1 MVCCFSAS
9 AKLLGR
15 SVGYQLEHRKQ
26 LPALDNTEQQKL
38 SLEHF
43 DGFVG
48 GWFEMSPGRHGRIRF
63 PCYSAFDSSNRRMA
77 FRGQDDTP
85 GPRPD
90 DTCSTMARISFL
102 DITTAVQIPPTPAMP
117 ETEPCSA
124 ESLRKTGRRHVP
136 YSLLRYTRTHRL
148 LKAVRTCPHFSQP
161 RADMSARVQSRGQT
175 CLFLCMQA
183 AQVYA
188 TRRRCRES
196 PCVWYR
202 SWEPFRFAPLH
213 G

>member
-1 MVCCFSAS
+1 MFHIHSYVI
-9 AKLLGR
+9 LG
-15 SVGYQLEHRKQ
+15 
-26 LPALDNTEQQKL
+26 
-38 SLEHF
+38 
-43 DGFVG
+43 
-48 GWFEMSPGRHGRIRF
+48 
-63 PCYSAFDSSNRRMA
+63 
-77 FRGQDDTP
+77 
-85 GPRPD
+85 
-90 DTCSTMARISFL
+90 
-102 DITTAVQIPPTPAMP
+102 
-117 ETEPCSA
+117 
-124 ESLRKTGRRHVP
+124 
-136 YSLLRYTRTHRL
+136 THRL

-175 CLFLCMQA
+175 CLFLCMEA